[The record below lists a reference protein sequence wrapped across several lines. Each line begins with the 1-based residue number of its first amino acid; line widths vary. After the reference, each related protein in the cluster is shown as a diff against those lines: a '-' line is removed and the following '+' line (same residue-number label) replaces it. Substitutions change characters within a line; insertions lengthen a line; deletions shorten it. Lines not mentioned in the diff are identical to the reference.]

1 VVAQLGAMTSAPLW
15 RGYWFLFASTSA
27 AAFIMQIDLAMVAR
41 LGGRAPGAYAILM
54 RITLLDVAVT
64 IACAAV
70 AAIALG
76 HAQKNGKAA
85 EAIEKTCA
93 LSLALGAA
101 TAIFGFFAYPIF
113 LDALMGSGAA
123 APYIGAPIVWLVAG
137 APFRVLSNT
146 QGFLLHALGRGGSVL
161 TWKLAEIPVKA
172 GANVLFMQTLG
183 FGFAGCFLAGC
194 IVAAVSSLWLW
205 NRLQAHGARRIR
217 VPEIA
222 FVRSFLSGTFWE
234 ALRVLSPQAAMLFTL
249 TLFALPWPNGA
260 NGQRL
265 DSFAAAQTFMLFI
278 LGPLITLMRYLA
290 IHLPTRSSDDWTAA
304 LTAVIRVGAP
314 IALTAAIVLL
324 LGRDWIGE
332 TLYRQHGAW
341 WSVFV
346 ACLALSLPIRFVG
359 SILRGLTLARSSF
372 AELTSVDVLSQWF
385 IAPLFILFGLS
396 VNRPEIAYQSLIW
409 PELLAVLLI
418 WLGLRSAP
426 EKPASVEVGFT
437 RPRSGN
443 I

>member
-1 VVAQLGAMTSAPLW
+1 MTSAPLW

-76 HAQKNGKAA
+76 HAQKNGETAD
-85 EAIEKTCA
+85 AIEKTCA
-93 LSLALGAA
+93 LALALGAA

-113 LDALMGSGAA
+113 LGALMGDAAA
-123 APYIGAPIVWLVAG
+123 APYIGAPIAWLVAG

-161 TWKLAEIPVKA
+161 AWKLAEIPVKA
-172 GANVLFMQTLG
+172 GANILFMQALG

-194 IVAAVSSLWLW
+194 IVAGASSLWLW
-205 NRLQAHGARRIR
+205 SRLQAHGARRIR
-217 VPEIA
+217 IPEIA
-222 FVRSFLSGTFWE
+222 FIRSFLSGTFWE

-249 TLFALPWPNGA
+249 TLFSLPWQIGA

-265 DSFAAAQTFMLFI
+265 DAFAAAQTFMLFI
-278 LGPLITLMRYLA
+278 LGPLITLMRFLA
-290 IHLPTRSSDDWTAA
+290 MYLPTKSSEDWTPAVA
-304 LTAVIRVGAP
+304 PVIRVGAP
-314 IALTAAIVLL
+314 IALTAAIMLL
-324 LGRDWIGE
+324 LGRDWIGA
-332 TLYRQHGAW
+332 TLYRQQGAW

-346 ACLALSLPIRFVG
+346 ACLALSIPIRFIG
-359 SILRGLTLARSSF
+359 SIVRGLALARQSF
-372 AELTSVDVLSQWF
+372 AELTSVDVLAQWL

-409 PELLAVLLI
+409 PEVLAIFLI

-426 EKPASVEVGFT
+426 EEPLGVPASSKGHVQ
-437 RPRSGN
+437 
-443 I
+443 